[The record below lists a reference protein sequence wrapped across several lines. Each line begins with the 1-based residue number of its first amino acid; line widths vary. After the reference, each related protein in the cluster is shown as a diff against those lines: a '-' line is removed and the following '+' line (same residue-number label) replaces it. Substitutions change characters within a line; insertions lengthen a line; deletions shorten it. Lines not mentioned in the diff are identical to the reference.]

1 MCFESLSL
9 LSVVSNEDGSSNLN
23 HASKHLGRSKDFR
36 NVSDVELCHE
46 MGSPADGVAPCEA
59 GRATPSPGASGEN
72 PRAAGRQPES
82 SYVAGRAAA
91 ACSKILTALPT
102 SATPKITNAELV
114 PGSAP
119 L

>member
-59 GRATPSPGASGEN
+59 GRDP
-72 PRAAGRQPES
+72 
-82 SYVAGRAAA
+82 
-91 ACSKILTALPT
+91 
-102 SATPKITNAELV
+102 IT
-114 PGSAP
+114 GCQR
-119 L
+119 